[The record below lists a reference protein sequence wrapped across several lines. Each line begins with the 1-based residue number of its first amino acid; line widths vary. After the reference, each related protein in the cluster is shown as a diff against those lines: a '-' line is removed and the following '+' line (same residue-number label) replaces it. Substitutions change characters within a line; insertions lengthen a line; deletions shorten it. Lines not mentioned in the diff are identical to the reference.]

1 MKNVETEIKFSIPD
15 TRLVQEI
22 ISDRALLQMT
32 LLKSWNS
39 MPITAIYYDTPAL
52 DLLNAGIV
60 YRVRKEGDRFTATV
74 KKGGNPESFLQQR
87 QEWNFKVSSF
97 LPDINPFL
105 HTGVGGQM
113 KDVIGGR
120 EMQELFSCRFHRTF
134 GLLLLE
140 NHTRA
145 ELAVDVGEIVA
156 GSETEPIREIE
167 LELKQGELSIMLETG
182 SFISERYGLVPE
194 TRSKFSRGIALLG
207 IK

>member
-15 TRLVQEI
+15 ARLVREI
-22 ISDRALLQMT
+22 ISDSALLQMT
-32 LLKSWNS
+32 LLKSWDR

-74 KKGGNPESFLQQR
+74 KKGGKPESFLQQR
-87 QEWNFKVSSF
+87 QEWNFEVSSF

-105 HTGVGGQM
+105 HTGVGGHL
-113 KDVIGGR
+113 KHIIGSR
-120 EMQELFSCRFHRTF
+120 EMQELFSCRFQRTF

-140 NHTRA
+140 NRTQA

-156 GSETEPIREIE
+156 GSVSEPIREIE
-167 LELKQGELSIMLETG
+167 LELKQGELSIMLEAG
-182 SFISERYGLVPE
+182 SFISDRHGLVPE
-194 TRSKFSRGIALLG
+194 TRSKFSRGMALLG